1 MSDHITSFL
10 KTLQCLL
17 HLVQNKNIFLTM
29 AERPSES
36 STHFCLVL
44 MTDYSPLS
52 HSIMSDSLRPH
63 GLYLAFQASLSMD
76 FSSKNTGVSSYSL
89 LQGNLPNSG
98 IEPGFPALQVD
109 SLHLSHQGSPFTPW
123 NKTEKQNLE
132 V

>member
-1 MSDHITSFL
+1 MS
-10 KTLQCLL
+10 L
-17 HLVQNKNIFLTM
+17 HPLCV
-29 AERPSES
+29 
-36 STHFCLVL
+36 
-44 MTDYSPLS
+44 LS

-109 SLHLSHQGSPFTPW
+109 SLHLSHQGSPFTPC